1 MKQTA
6 ELGQLT
12 RVRPRDAWASVLL
25 GVAILTCYP
34 AAASAELTQVKIG
47 LLRSMQNSGVFIA
60 QERGYFAAEGLATS
74 LVLFNGAQ
82 PIPEAV
88 ASHNVDFGVAG
99 TTASLYR
106 LGNAGALR
114 IIAGAA
120 HEAAGY
126 HLYGL
131 AVSRHAYQAGLKTY
145 KDLPGHSVAISTF
158 GAPAHYS
165 LALIAK
171 RYGFDLTD
179 VRVTPLQSYAEM
191 VLVVSNGHADAGIM
205 PATEMTTAISNGTL
219 QIIGWIGNEVPWQ
232 VSVIFTA
239 TEFANEN
246 RDTVARFLRAYR
258 RGAREYYDALAGAD
272 GARKDGPSVRE
283 ILSIIAQY
291 LGHTAEQIKTEVSY
305 IDPDGR
311 LDVNDILQQ
320 IGWYRAQGL
329 LDGPEQHLDEEIID
343 KRYVIP
349 LIER

>member
-1 MKQTA
+1 MKHTA

-25 GVAILTCYP
+25 GIAILTCHQ
-34 AAASAELTQVKIG
+34 AAASAELTQIKIG

-131 AVSRHAYQAGLKTY
+131 AVSGHAYQAGLKTY

-191 VLVVSNGHADAGIM
+191 VSVVSNGQADAGIM
-205 PATEMTTAISNGTL
+205 PATEMTNAISNGTL

-258 RGAREYYDALAGAD
+258 RGAREYYGAFAGAD

-283 ILSIIAQY
+283 ILSIIARY
-291 LGHTAEQIKTEVSY
+291 LGHTAEQIETEISY

-329 LDGPEQHLDEEIID
+329 LDGPKQHLDEEIID